1 MPHKTSL
8 DGGPSV
14 ASAALDK
21 AELTNSHPRHGTYP
35 SISSIPI
42 TSHERLVTATED
54 TAPGV
59 DDESPDTVLY
69 LAYGSNL
76 SAETFLGM
84 RKIRPLSQVN
94 VSVRILRLTLDLPGV
109 PYREPCFA
117 NVGFRELPE
126 KPTIPDPTKPKL
138 PPLDP
143 SDPGYEWDGHLMG
156 VVYEVT
162 KKDWRTIM
170 RTEGAGSSYKEIV
183 VPCIPIKP
191 KIAVPETPGF
201 PSLPKPFFA
210 RTLYASYMPDGGHD
224 DPRKCTWWYRLTQGR
239 QRPNPGYAQASARY
253 LKLLKDGAR
262 EHELPDVYQ
271 KYLASLEPYMLTH
284 RRQKIGQVLF
294 LGAWAPL
301 LIIFLTM
308 TGLMADETGKLPGWL
323 AGGVTAMFNLMWI
336 SYDSVYS
343 KIFGDGERTEAERDA
358 TGSPDEEKTS
368 LLANGHGR

>member
-94 VSVRILRLTLDLPGV
+94 VSVPILRLTLDLPGV

-191 KIAVPETPGF
+191 KIAVQRRRGFQACRSHSSRGRSTRPTCPTAVMMIPG
-201 PSLPKPFFA
+201 SA
-210 RTLYASYMPDGGHD
+210 HGG
-224 DPRKCTWWYRLTQGR
+224 
-239 QRPNPGYAQASARY
+239 
-253 LKLLKDGAR
+253 
-262 EHELPDVYQ
+262 
-271 KYLASLEPYMLTH
+271 
-284 RRQKIGQVLF
+284 
-294 LGAWAPL
+294 
-301 LIIFLTM
+301 
-308 TGLMADETGKLPGWL
+308 
-323 AGGVTAMFNLMWI
+323 TA
-336 SYDSVYS
+336 
-343 KIFGDGERTEAERDA
+343 
-358 TGSPDEEKTS
+358 
-368 LLANGHGR
+368 